1 MPGEV
6 IASNYREALLRAAL
20 ILGERGRE
28 PRVGEIR
35 ISSFCMRG
43 ARRQLRPVCKIN
55 VEADVGPNAA
65 AAPLLILY
73 PESGKTFV

>member
-6 IASNYREALLRAAL
+6 IASNYMEALLRAAL

-28 PRVGEIR
+28 PRVEEIR

-43 ARRQLRPVCKIN
+43 EHRRLRHKCKIT
-55 VEADVGPNAA
+55 VEADARPDASAVQ
-65 AAPLLILY
+65 LLILY
-73 PESGKTFV
+73 PEAAKASV